1 MYGPEVR
8 LRALELIESGSALRA
23 ISLSTGISRSTLR
36 EWRDHPERPYRSRA
50 YCPRCGTEPSLPE
63 PYADYAYLLGLYL
76 GDGCISA
83 SGDPAKGVWKL
94 RVMCADAWPGLVGEC
109 VRAMQAVRP
118 ANKVTTQQKQGCT
131 EVLSHSRHWP
141 CLFPQHG
148 PGRKHSRTIELAD
161 WHQGE
166 HHFGGEEGRR
176 GAAGWVC
183 RAEVLSWGR
192 RHLSFGINERRALGA
207 VARGIT
213 VAARACP
220 FYTERPRLAP
230 AARRSRRGRGRKPHD
245 QPRVMVMTVQAPR
258 WMRSPCR
265 SGTVSPEG
273 TSLPLTWIPFP
284 ERRSTTDQ
292 LSRPGPAISL
302 ACSRDTPVS
311 VGGPARSISGS

>member
-176 GAAGWVC
+176 GAAGWV
-183 RAEVLSWGR
+183 RPGR
-192 RHLSFGINERRALGA
+192 STELGQA
-207 VARGIT
+207 PPFVRYKRK
-213 VAARACP
+213 ARAGGGGARH
-220 FYTERPRLAP
+220 YGRGPRLSLLYGT
-230 AARRSRRGRGRKPHD
+230 AAAGSRRS
-245 QPRVMVMTVQAPR
+245 
-258 WMRSPCR
+258 
-265 SGTVSPEG
+265 
-273 TSLPLTWIPFP
+273 SLTAG
-284 ERRSTTDQ
+284 
-292 LSRPGPAISL
+292 SRA
-302 ACSRDTPVS
+302 
-311 VGGPARSISGS
+311 